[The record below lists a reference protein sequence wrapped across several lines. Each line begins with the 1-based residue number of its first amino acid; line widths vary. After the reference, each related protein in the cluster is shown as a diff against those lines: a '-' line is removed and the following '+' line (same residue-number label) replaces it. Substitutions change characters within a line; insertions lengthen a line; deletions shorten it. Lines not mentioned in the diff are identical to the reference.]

1 MRLLAIILNIVLI
14 GTVIYPLFSDMKSVS
29 GKDLGMAALLISAPI
44 ASLLS
49 FYLQRGESWLS
60 LYFKRKALEEKKK
73 IERMNSDKA

>member
-1 MRLLAIILNIVLI
+1 MRSLAIVLNIILI
-14 GTVIYPLFSDMKSVS
+14 GTVIYLFSDMKSVS
-29 GKDLGMAALLISAPI
+29 GKDLGLAALFISAPI
-44 ASLLS
+44 ASLFS

>member
-14 GTVIYPLFSDMKSVS
+14 GTVIYLFSDMKSVS